1 MIFLQDMDPFYCI
14 HYILCLFDTPHT
26 ITTFRLQS
34 WDHRSALCEEVPTLS
49 VDRDGF
55 EDLFL
60 WLEDAQLN
68 TAWRNSFG
76 SVTLSNN
83 INLIFS

>member
-1 MIFLQDMDPFYCI
+1 M
-14 HYILCLFDTPHT
+14 PHT

-34 WDHRSALCEEVPTLS
+34 WDHSALCEEVPTLS

-60 WLEDAQLN
+60 RLEDAQLKQPS
-68 TAWRNSFG
+68 APKALRNSFVQ
-76 SVTLSNN
+76 SHLESN
-83 INLIFS
+83 INLIFVVLSHVIQFL